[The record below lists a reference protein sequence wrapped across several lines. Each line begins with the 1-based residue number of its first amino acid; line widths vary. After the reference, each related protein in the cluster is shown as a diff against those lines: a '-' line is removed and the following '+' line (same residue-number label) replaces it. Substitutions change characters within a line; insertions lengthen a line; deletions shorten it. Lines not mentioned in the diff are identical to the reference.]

1 MKKKTYLLV
10 NGIVGGVSA
19 IASAIVAYF
28 NPAYTPA
35 IIASIAI
42 ITTAV
47 SEITALFVKEV

>member
-19 IASAIVAYF
+19 IASAIVAYI

-35 IIASIAI
+35 IVASIAI
-42 ITTAV
+42 VTTAV
-47 SEITALFVKEV
+47 SEITALFVREN